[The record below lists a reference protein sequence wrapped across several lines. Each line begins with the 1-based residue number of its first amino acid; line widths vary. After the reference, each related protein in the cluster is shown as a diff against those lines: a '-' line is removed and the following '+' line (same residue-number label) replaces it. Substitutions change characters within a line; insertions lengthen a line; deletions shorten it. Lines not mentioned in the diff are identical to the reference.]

1 MPEKDEYPPCPNRID
16 TEEVENT
23 MRGVIKKR
31 IHSAEQENITRA
43 CDKIFDECITKLAR
57 VLYLMQQVRDG
68 LWPKDRD

>member
-43 CDKIFDECITKLAR
+43 
-57 VLYLMQQVRDG
+57 
-68 LWPKDRD
+68 